1 MTHEE
6 LLALE
11 HKNTAA
17 LIAPAGHGKTE
28 LVVDMVETFTGKQLV
43 LTHTNAGVDAIEKRL
58 AKRKI
63 SPNKF
68 TVLTIAAFCMK
79 WGYAYHHTAKI
90 NPNLSPIKK
99 SDRSK
104 YYAQIYPGAVNL
116 FQHAWAGSI
125 LKSAYSGIIVD
136 EYQDCTL
143 VQHELITKLSA
154 YLPVKVLG
162 DPLQGIFG
170 FKDPIVDWNN
180 LGFEIIQTSFYPW
193 RWENSNKTLGK
204 YLSALRTKLL
214 PTLDGKICTLNL
226 RSVNNVVQIISP
238 NGPNGQI
245 SLPPLHGYESV
256 LYLTKW
262 ETDQLAFCKQMRG
275 IFQQD
280 EKQDFELLFSFAETF
295 DKSIGGDLL
304 LWVLKFV
311 SHCATQVR
319 TECASFIK
327 RLESNSTD
335 FSRIKKNSD
344 LGVLLLSLHKQKSC
358 ENIRRILK
366 WFYDNST
373 FKFYRKELYFEMMRS
388 LKYAQAH
395 NGAIYDAAMHIRNDP
410 MLQKRYAEFKFLS
423 SRALLS
429 KGLEFD
435 CVIID
440 TSKQL
445 TAKEFYVA
453 MTRAKRMIYIISDKQ
468 TLSLIP

>member
-1 MTHEE
+1 MTREE

-11 HKNTAA
+11 NKNTAA

-58 AKRKI
+58 AKRKV

-79 WGYAYHHTAKI
+79 WGYAYHHTAQI
-90 NPNLSPIKK
+90 NPTLSPVKK
-99 SDRSK
+99 SDRNK
-104 YYAQIYPGAVNL
+104 YYAQIYPGALAL
-116 FQHAWAGSI
+116 FQHNWAGSI
-125 LKSAYSGIIVD
+125 LKSTYSGIIVD

-143 VQHELITKLSA
+143 VQHELITKLSS
-154 YLPVKVLG
+154 YLPIKVLG

-170 FKDPIVDWNN
+170 FKDPIVDWSN
-180 LGFEIIQTSFYPW
+180 LGFEIVPTTFYPW
-193 RWENSNKTLGK
+193 RWEKSNKELGK
-204 YLSALRTKLL
+204 YLSVLRTNLL
-214 PTLDGKICTLNL
+214 PTLDGKKCNIRLQ
-226 RSVNNVVQIISP
+226 SIEGVVQIITP

-245 SLPPLHGYESV
+245 SLPPLQGYETV

-262 ETDQLAFCKQMRG
+262 ESDQLAFCKQMRG

-280 EKQDFELLFSFAETF
+280 EKQDFELLFSFAENL
-295 DKSIGGDLL
+295 DKNTGVELL
-304 LWVLKFV
+304 LCILKFV
-311 SHCATQVR
+311 SHCATQV
-319 TECASFIK
+319 TAECTSFIK
-327 RLESNSTD
+327 HLQNNSTD
-335 FSRIKKNSD
+335 FSRIKKHSD
-344 LGVLLLSLHKQKSC
+344 LGILLQSLSEQKSC
-358 ENIRRILK
+358 RKIMSVLK
-366 WFYDNST
+366 WFYENKT

-388 LKYAQAH
+388 LKYAH
-395 NGAIYDAAMHIRNDP
+395 EHKGTIYDAAMHIRNDP
-410 MLQKRYAEFKFLS
+410 MLQKRYADFKFLS

-453 MTRAKRMIYIISDKQ
+453 MTRAKRMIYVISYKQ

>member
-1 MTHEE
+1 MTHDE
-6 LLALE
+6 LVALE
-11 HKNTAA
+11 QKNTAA

-28 LVVDMVETFTGKQLV
+28 LVVDMVETFTGKQLI
-43 LTHTNAGVDAIEKRL
+43 LTHTNAGVDALEKRL

-63 SPNKF
+63 SPSKF
-68 TVLTIAAFCMK
+68 SVLTIAAFCMK
-79 WGYAYHHTAKI
+79 WGFAYHHSSNI
-90 NPNLSPIKK
+90 DPSLSPVKR
-99 SDRSK
+99 SDRNK
-104 YYAQIYPGAVNL
+104 YYAQIYPGAVAL
-116 FQHAWAGSI
+116 FQNAWAGKI
-125 LKSAYSGIIVD
+125 LQSSYSGIIVD

-143 VQHELITKLSA
+143 IQHELITKLST

-180 LGFEIIQTSFYPW
+180 LGFEIIKTSFYPW

-214 PTLDGKICTLNL
+214 PTLDGKICTINL
-226 RSVNNVVQIISP
+226 RSISGVVQIISP
-238 NGPNGQI
+238 NGPNRQI
-245 SLPPLHGYESV
+245 SLPPLQGYGSV

-262 ETDQLAFCKQMRG
+262 EADQLAFCKQMRG
-275 IFQQD
+275 VFQQD
-280 EKQDFELLFSFAETF
+280 EKQDFELLFSFAENF
-295 DKSIGGDLL
+295 DKNTSAQLL
-304 LWVLKFV
+304 LCVLKFI
-311 SHCATQVR
+311 SHCATQV
-319 TECASFIK
+319 TAECASFIK
-327 RLESNSTD
+327 RLENNSTD
-335 FSRIKKNSD
+335 FSRITKHGD
-344 LGVLLLSLHKQKSC
+344 LGILLQSLCEQKSC
-358 ENIRRILK
+358 RKIMSILK
-366 WFYDNST
+366 WFYENKT

-388 LKYAQAH
+388 LKYAHEH
-395 NGAIYDAAMHIRNDP
+395 NGTIYDAAMHIRNDP
-410 MLQKRYAEFKFLS
+410 MLQKRYADFKFLS

-453 MTRAKRMIYIISDKQ
+453 MTRAKRMIYVISDKQ